1 MSKCEST
8 SDTDRE
14 IEYQFYGLLSFD
26 LPRRVVRNVH
36 RRIASSTGQCR
47 RCIASKRL
55 TPSDPRIL
63 AGAAS
68 DDMGAAIHGRLRLV
82 DVTGIESRE
91 NLVTVSVRQDAGAI
105 DVFLGA

>member
-26 LPRRVVRNVH
+26 HPRRVVRNVH
-36 RRIASSTGQCR
+36 RRIASSTGQGR
-47 RCIASKRL
+47 HCIASKRL

-68 DDMGAAIHGRLRLV
+68 DDMGAAIHGRLRV
-82 DVTGIESRE
+82 VAVAGIEGRK
-91 NLVTVSVRQDAGAI
+91 NLVTVGI
-105 DVFLGA
+105 C